1 MSTQKRAARHAVLII
16 EIRKFIAG
24 AIFFNSQVAEHFHLN
39 LTDSQCL
46 NILDLTGSATP
57 SQIAA
62 RTGLTSG
69 GVTVVLDRLE
79 KAGFI
84 SREPNPNDRRSLI
97 IRTVP
102 ENMARIH
109 AMYAEINRGMAELLG
124 GYSAKDL
131 EVIIGFFEKANR
143 ARAAR
148 GF

>member
-1 MSTQKRAARHAVLII
+1 MSTPKRAARHAALIV

-24 AIFFNSQVAEHFHLN
+24 AIFFNSQVAERFHLN

-57 SQIAA
+57 TQLAA

-84 SREPNPNDRRSLI
+84 RREPNPSDRRSLL

-102 ENMARIH
+102 ESMARIH
-109 AMYAEINRGMAELLG
+109 AMYAEINQGMAELMADS
-124 GYSAKDL
+124 SAKDL

-143 ARAAR
+143 ARAGR
-148 GF
+148 NF